1 MTVSPSATTAGKGSS
16 SPGPGSSSRPG
27 GPGVRQR

>member
-1 MTVSPSATTAGKGSS
+1 MTISPSATTAGKGSS
-16 SPGPGSSSRPG
+16 PGPGASSRPG